1 MVVVKLY
8 LILNSG
14 QFWIDFWWGKVCWLI
29 VDFGVFLPH
38 NKIELW
44 LESGYGCTSPIL
56 GKIGENLTDK
66 YVSQHPWARRNQS
79 EDEEGF
85 WEAKSLLNYFGTST
99 RHSSTR
105 GVLSCSGKKNQSI
118 LQQCPSKPLWGYE
131 CNASREIIHHEYSIS
146 IKMGQ
151 ATPYAASSAKKI
163 L

>member
-56 GKIGENLTDK
+56 GKIGENLTDTQTL
-66 YVSQHPWARRNQS
+66 VELPGQNLRRVLV
-79 EDEEGF
+79 
-85 WEAKSLLNYFGTST
+85 LLS
-99 RHSSTR
+99 
-105 GVLSCSGKKNQSI
+105 
-118 LQQCPSKPLWGYE
+118 WGGRTTAQE
-131 CNASREIIHHEYSIS
+131 KR
-146 IKMGQ
+146 
-151 ATPYAASSAKKI
+151 
-163 L
+163 